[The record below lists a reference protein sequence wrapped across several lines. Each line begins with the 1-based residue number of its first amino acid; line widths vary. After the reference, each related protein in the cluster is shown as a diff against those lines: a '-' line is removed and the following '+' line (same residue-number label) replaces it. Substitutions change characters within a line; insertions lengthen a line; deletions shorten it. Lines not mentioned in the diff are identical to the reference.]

1 MLSWQKTGR
10 KKCGLLCT
18 DHSIF
23 RIKPLF
29 WGSLL
34 AGANWLST
42 VLISRHWKFCIK
54 SCSFDSFH
62 VSKEKIYIHLLLNVS
77 MMGIWEIKLKRQSN
91 DFSTDRILNDK
102 HDGQFLEL
110 HGNTGGSSGLTGKVP
125 LHEYKQSEASILLH
139 TAVRRVGKPGISQE
153 FPVSCRLSHNDSY
166 YQNSGNHF
174 N

>member
-10 KKCGLLCT
+10 KKHGLLCT
-18 DHSIF
+18 DHSIL

-34 AGANWLST
+34 AGTSWLST

-54 SCSFDSFH
+54 SCSFDSFSCFQRENIRTSPFECLRDGH
-62 VSKEKIYIHLLLNVS
+62 MGNQTQTSIQWLLY
-77 MMGIWEIKLKRQSN
+77 
-91 DFSTDRILNDK
+91 
-102 HDGQFLEL
+102 GQFLEL
-110 HGNTGGSSGLTGKVP
+110 PGNTGGSSGLTGKVP
-125 LHEYKQSEASILLH
+125 LHVYKQSEASILLH
-139 TAVRRVGKPGISQE
+139 TAVRRVDKPGISQE
-153 FPVSCRLSHNDSY
+153 FPVPCRLSHNDSY